1 MPIVGVIVR
10 TPRGSDDAAAI
21 GRNGMHLAEQSPS
34 TRPVSEET
42 ESASEKEDGVEP
54 AESFKFSNR
63 PHVDICK
70 ASSPTHLNG
79 KR

>member
-1 MPIVGVIVR
+1 
-10 TPRGSDDAAAI
+10 
-21 GRNGMHLAEQSPS
+21 MHLAEQSPS

-54 AESFKFSNR
+54 AEPFKFSNR

-70 ASSPTHLNG
+70 ASSPTDLDG